1 MALKM
6 AMSWPCNAAWR
17 RMSSLSGTWQLL
29 LRPLTAN
36 DVRQILT
43 WRYEPPYD
51 IYNMGSGMVDA
62 IELAEAI
69 DYFLRPQY
77 HFQAMLRQPTG
88 ELAAFCSFGQD
99 GQVAGG
105 DYSASAVDIGM
116 GVHPQNTGRG
126 LGHIFAGAAIDFA
139 QEKFKP
145 PRLRVTI
152 AEFNRRAQK
161 VWERHDFVPV
171 QRFHALYS
179 KRPFVIYVRE

>member
-1 MALKM
+1 
-6 AMSWPCNAAWR
+6 
-17 RMSSLSGTWQLL
+17 MSSASETWQLL
-29 LRPLTAN
+29 LRPITAD
-36 DVRQILT
+36 DVGQILT

-77 HFQAMLRQPTG
+77 YFQSMLRQPVG

-105 DYSASAVDIGM
+105 DYSALAIDIGM
-116 GVHPQNTGRG
+116 GVHPQYTGRG
-126 LGHIFAGAAIDFA
+126 LGYTFAGAAIAFA
-139 QEKFKP
+139 LENYNP

-161 VWERHDFVPV
+161 VWERHNFAPV
-171 QRFHALYS
+171 QRFRALYS
-179 KRPFVIYVRE
+179 KRPFIIYVRE

>member
-1 MALKM
+1 
-6 AMSWPCNAAWR
+6 
-17 RMSSLSGTWQLL
+17 MSSFSETWQLL
-29 LRPLTAN
+29 LRPITAD

-51 IYNMGSGMVDA
+51 IYNMGSMVPNA

-77 HFQAMLRQPTG
+77 HFQVMLRQPTG
-88 ELAAFCSFGQD
+88 ELAAFCSFGPD

-105 DYSASAVDIGM
+105 DYSKPAVDIGM
-116 GVHPQNTGRG
+116 GVHPQNTGHG
-126 LGHIFAGAAIDFA
+126 LGGLFAGAAIEFA
-139 QEKFKP
+139 RQNFNP

-161 VWERHDFVPV
+161 VWERHNFVPE
-171 QRFHALYS
+171 QRFHSLYG
-179 KRPFVIYVRE
+179 KRPFIIYARDI

>member
-1 MALKM
+1 
-6 AMSWPCNAAWR
+6 
-17 RMSSLSGTWQLL
+17 MSSSSPKWQLL
-29 LRPLTAN
+29 LRPITAD

-51 IYNMGSGMVDA
+51 IYNMGSDMPDP

-77 HFQAMLRQPTG
+77 HFQTMLRQPVG
-88 ELAAFCSFGQD
+88 ELVAFCSFGQD

-105 DYSASAVDIGM
+105 DYNAPAVDIGM
-116 GVHPQNTGRG
+116 GVHPQYTGRG
-126 LGHIFAGAAIDFA
+126 LGGMFAGAAIDFA
-139 QEKFKP
+139 LQNFEP

-161 VWERHDFVPV
+161 VWERHNFVAV
-171 QRFHALYS
+171 QQFNSLYN
-179 KRPFVIYVRE
+179 KRPFIIYVREEPGA

>member
-1 MALKM
+1 
-6 AMSWPCNAAWR
+6 
-17 RMSSLSGTWQLL
+17 MSSASQTWQLL
-29 LRPLTAN
+29 LRPITAD
-36 DVRQILT
+36 DVRHILT

-51 IYNMGSGMVDA
+51 IYNMGSAMPDA

-77 HFQAMLRQPTG
+77 RFQVMLRQPAG

-116 GVHPQNTGRG
+116 GVHPQYTGRG
-126 LGHIFAGAAIDFA
+126 LGTMFAGAAIDFA
-139 QEKFKP
+139 LQNFDP

-161 VWERHDFVPV
+161 VWERHNFVPV
-171 QRFHALYS
+171 QRFRALYS
-179 KRPFVIYVRE
+179 KRPFIIYVRE

>member
-1 MALKM
+1 
-6 AMSWPCNAAWR
+6 
-17 RMSSLSGTWQLL
+17 MSSASETWQLL
-29 LRPLTAN
+29 LRPITAD
-36 DVRQILT
+36 DVGQILT

-77 HFQAMLRQPTG
+77 HFQSMLRQPVG

-105 DYSASAVDIGM
+105 DYSALAIDSGM
-116 GVHPQNTGRG
+116 GVHPQYTGRG
-126 LGHIFAGAAIDFA
+126 LGYRFAGAAIEFA
-139 QEKFKP
+139 LANFKP

-161 VWERHDFVPV
+161 VWERHGFVPV
-171 QRFHALYS
+171 QRFRALYS